1 VTLGSRP
8 TEIPA
13 ASTGSTGST
22 AASRRPARY
31 RTIAAVIAAR
41 IKDHEFPPGS
51 LLPSDGELAEEF
63 LVTRMTVRH
72 ALAGLAGAGLI
83 ERRHGGGTMVAPIN
97 VERRSELPMGLAA
110 ELEARGLTAGS
121 HVLEFGRI
129 VPDAGDRA
137 LLWLGPRATAYR
149 ILRLRYANEVVIG
162 VQETL
167 IPTKDVPG
175 LDASALEGQSLFRT
189 LRERHGLI
197 PTDSDLD
204 ITAEAADERTAA
216 ALDIDVGTSVLRST
230 SVTYLE
236 GGRPLERTIG
246 WFIGTRYSYRI
257 RQGHR

>member
-1 VTLGSRP
+1 
-8 TEIPA
+8 
-13 ASTGSTGST
+13 
-22 AASRRPARY
+22 
-31 RTIAAVIAAR
+31 VIAAR

-97 VERRSELPMGLAA
+97 VERRSELPMGLAG

-149 ILRLRYANEVVIG
+149 ILRLRYANEVLIG
-162 VQETL
+162 LQETL

-175 LDASALEGQSLFRT
+175 LDAAALEDQSLFRT

-197 PTDSDLD
+197 PTDSDVE
-204 ITAEAADERTAA
+204 IKAEAADERTAT

-236 GGRPLERTIG
+236 GGRPLERTVG

-257 RQGHR
+257 RQGHHP